1 MKRIFLILIASILYL
16 NALSVLQAQTTFVLK
31 AGDPVLIM
39 VAGEPELTAS
49 TVIDRMGNVNL
60 PLIGFVGIQGL
71 KPSEAEKLIEARYK
85 EGFLRNPYVTV
96 TLPDFSSPLPIS
108 EKTQKVPV
116 SSVPSGFS
124 VAPAIAERHDLIKAE
139 QRRETPKK
147 AEIYQASEIMPLKS
161 EIIQSLPNLPEER
174 TSEING
180 ERKLEFADLKHSL
193 AVLRAIRTQKL
204 LSYEGTADLDNLDG
218 KEKKSEIRKE
228 HLEEK
233 ESLVMSK
240 ETVSSSLPI
249 EIKREKSFAKERKAP
264 ESKQQV
270 RLRIVDSVTDAPL
283 SEALIYSLDKI
294 YQTDKRGSCVL
305 NEFAEHLTVLA
316 DGYVTRTGYL
326 EELSEKSVIK
336 MQPAPVRPSLTITV
350 LDGFTNMPLKGVEVR
365 IGKGTVR
372 TNNQGQFKIS
382 SITEE
387 YGNISLSKKGYRP
400 LSMIIDYKGDP
411 ERTIVIFRKE

>member
-1 MKRIFLILIASILYL
+1 M
-16 NALSVLQAQTTFVLK
+16 
-31 AGDPVLIM
+31 
-39 VAGEPELTAS
+39 
-49 TVIDRMGNVNL
+49 
-60 PLIGFVGIQGL
+60 
-71 KPSEAEKLIEARYK
+71 
-85 EGFLRNPYVTV
+85 
-96 TLPDFSSPLPIS
+96 
-108 EKTQKVPV
+108 
-116 SSVPSGFS
+116 
-124 VAPAIAERHDLIKAE
+124 IKAE
-139 QRRETPKK
+139 QRREIPKK

-161 EIIQSLPNLPEER
+161 EIIQSSHNLPEEK

-204 LSYEGTADLDNLDG
+204 LSYEGAADLDG

-233 ESLVMSK
+233 ESLVISK
-240 ETVSSSLPI
+240 EPVSSSLPI
-249 EIKREKSFAKERKAP
+249 ETKREKNFAKERKAP

-270 RLRIVDSVTDAPL
+270 RLRIVDSVTDEPL

-305 NEFAEHLTVLA
+305 NEFAEYLTVLA

-336 MQPAPVRPSLTITV
+336 MQPAPVRSSLTITV

-365 IGKGTVR
+365 IGKETVR

-400 LSMIIDYKGDP
+400 LSMIIDYKGAP